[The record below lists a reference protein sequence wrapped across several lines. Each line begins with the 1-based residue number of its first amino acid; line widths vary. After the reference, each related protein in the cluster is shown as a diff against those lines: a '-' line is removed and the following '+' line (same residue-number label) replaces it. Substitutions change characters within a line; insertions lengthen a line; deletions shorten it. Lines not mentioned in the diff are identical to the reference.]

1 MISRC
6 CSSFTFCT
14 NLDCFI
20 YHASVLSILQYA
32 LVCGAFCHLFVCT
45 SNTEQH
51 LGRVIYVQSSILE
64 SHQPAAHIKL
74 FLSFI
79 CYSVLSILQY
89 ISVWCL
95 LSSFLL
101 HFLYKQYIGR
111 VIYVQGSILQSPPTC
126 NPYQIFLSFI
136 CSTCNSI
143 NLQSTLNYCM
153 LHLIQVHLLH
163 LSFNSAESILQCTP
177 VWRLLSSFL
186 LPSNTER
193 HLGIT
198 TNLHSIFDNSCL
210 QCILNCYRYAA
221 LDPRALVASL
231 TLIISNAQNSIIHCI
246 EYSNAKQQKLLSL
259 SAMKNN
265 SINTLIKSLI

>member
-20 YHASVLSILQYA
+20 YHGSVLSILQYT
-32 LVCGAFCHLFVCT
+32 LVCGAFCHLFFCT

-101 HFLYKQYIGR
+101 HFLYRAEYWKSHLCAGQYI
-111 VIYVQGSILQSPPTC
+111 
-126 NPYQIFLSFI
+126 
-136 CSTCNSI
+136 
-143 NLQSTLNYCM
+143 
-153 LHLIQVHLLH
+153 
-163 LSFNSAESILQCTP
+163 A
-177 VWRLLSSFL
+177 
-186 LPSNTER
+186 
-193 HLGIT
+193 IT
-198 TNLHSIFDNSCL
+198 TNL
-210 QCILNCYRYAA
+210 Q
-221 LDPRALVASL
+221 P
-231 TLIISNAQNSIIHCI
+231 ISNIFIICMHH
-246 EYSNAKQQKLLSL
+246 LL
-259 SAMKNN
+259 
-265 SINTLIKSLI
+265 

>member
-20 YHASVLSILQYA
+20 YHASVLSILQCT
-32 LVCGAFCHLFVCT
+32 LVCGAFCHLFFCT

-64 SHQPAAHIKL
+64 SHQPA
-74 FLSFI
+74 

-89 ISVWCL
+89 ISVWCR

-111 VIYVQGSILQSPPTC
+111 VIYVQGSISVYCSHHQPTTHIKYF
-126 NPYQIFLSFI
+126 YQFI
-136 CSTCNSI
+136 CSTCNNI

-153 LHLIQVHLLH
+153 LHLIQDHC
-163 LSFNSAESILQCTP
+163 FIY
-177 VWRLLSSFL
+177 
-186 LPSNTER
+186 
-193 HLGIT
+193 
-198 TNLHSIFDNSCL
+198 HSIARSLFFSAHRCGVFYHLFFCL
-210 QCILNCYRYAA
+210 PTLSGILG
-221 LDPRALVASL
+221 
-231 TLIISNAQNSIIHCI
+231 
-246 EYSNAKQQKLLSL
+246 
-259 SAMKNN
+259 
-265 SINTLIKSLI
+265 